1 MAIVEVT
8 ILPLGTGS
16 PSVSEYIADIQRILE
31 SAEESIKY
39 QLTPMATII
48 EGNLN
53 DILTMVKRMHEHPFT
68 KGALRVNTIIR
79 IDERRDKV
87 SSMDQKMNSV
97 HEKLNQS

>member
-16 PSVSEYIADIQRILE
+16 PSVSEYIADVQRILE
-31 SAEESIKY
+31 SVEEPIKY

-48 EGNLN
+48 EGELN
-53 DILTMVKRMHEHPFT
+53 DILSVVKRMHEHPFN

-79 IDERRDKV
+79 IDERRDKA
-87 SSMDQKMNSV
+87 SSMDQKMKSIQ
-97 HEKLNQS
+97 EKLIQP